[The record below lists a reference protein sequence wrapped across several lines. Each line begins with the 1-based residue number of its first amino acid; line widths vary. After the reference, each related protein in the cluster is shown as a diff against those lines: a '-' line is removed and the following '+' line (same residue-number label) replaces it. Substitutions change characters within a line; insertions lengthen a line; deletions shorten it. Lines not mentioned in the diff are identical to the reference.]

1 MADKKVVKKDDKKTA
16 PHKGGISFG
25 LEVVLFVV
33 AIFIL
38 WVLTGGNKNEI
49 EEKPFI
55 TPLVDP
61 IKPGVTYGPN
71 EDPYSPT
78 INN

>member
-1 MADKKVVKKDDKKTA
+1 MAEKTKKKEGKPT
-16 PHKGGISFG
+16 HHSGGISFG

-38 WVLTGGNKNEI
+38 WVLTGGSKKVE

-55 TPLVDP
+55 TPLTDP
-61 IKPGVTYGPN
+61 VKPGVTYGPN
-71 EDPYSPT
+71 ENPYSDSV
-78 INN
+78 NN

>member
-1 MADKKVVKKDDKKTA
+1 MAEKEKKKEDKKPA
-16 PHKGGISFG
+16 HHSGGISFG

-38 WVLTGGNKNEI
+38 WVLTGGAKKVE

-55 TPLVDP
+55 TPLTDP
-61 IKPGVTYGPN
+61 VNPGATYGRN
-71 EDPYSPT
+71 ENPYGDSL
-78 INN
+78 NN

>member
-1 MADKKVVKKDDKKTA
+1 MAEKPKKKEEKKPA
-16 PHKGGISFG
+16 HHSGGISFG

-38 WVLTGGNKNEI
+38 WVLTGGNKDGV

-55 TPLVDP
+55 TPLTDP
-61 IKPGVTYGPN
+61 VKPGVKYGPN
-71 EDPYSPT
+71 ENPYGDSA
-78 INN
+78 NY